1 MRDGGREWGGGER
14 GRGRGMRDGRVCAG
28 ERERGRRKRMGE
40 RYRYY
45 LVQHVNTTTG
55 SVLSNSNGFPY
66 HPNQNKL
73 LSAK

>member
-1 MRDGGREWGGGER
+1 MGRGGER
-14 GRGRGMRDGRVCAG
+14 
-28 ERERGRRKRMGE
+28 ERKGNEGWERGRRKRMGE

-55 SVLSNSNGFPY
+55 LVLSNSNGFPY